1 MAYKVTIG
9 IPVFNAEKYIRE
21 SLESALAQSFRS
33 LEFLI
38 CDDCGTDSSIA
49 IVLEYQKNHP
59 RGCDIRVVRQPHN
72 MGSGR
77 ARNRIIA
84 EAQGGYIYFMDSDD
98 LLSVNTIELL
108 YDYAQK
114 YKADMVYGSMEKVL
128 LYDNGRREKNANYA
142 YKVFLSEDEFATWVY
157 EKYDRVQASTCNILI
172 KREIY
177 INNGIQFT
185 PVNYWEDFTTMMDFP
200 TYVTRVVMLP
210 DVTYFYMCRP
220 GSLSNYQSRDRI
232 CKEEILQTMNAVS
245 MVKNNSERLLKKP
258 YFSKRMLKVMKTCFY
273 VNCTIL
279 RNWNV
284 IEPKFKKQ
292 ELRCFMRYPVSLF
305 SINPIEHLLFYA
317 LGVLPSSISVYL
329 MKMIGKVKHMI

>member
-172 KREIY
+172 KRDIS
-177 INNGIQFT
+177 F
-185 PVNYWEDFTTMMDFP
+185 V
-200 TYVTRVVMLP
+200 L
-210 DVTYFYMCRP
+210 
-220 GSLSNYQSRDRI
+220 SLLSIIFIFIFFKS
-232 CKEEILQTMNAVS
+232 KEIL
-245 MVKNNSERLLKKP
+245 
-258 YFSKRMLKVMKTCFY
+258 
-273 VNCTIL
+273 
-279 RNWNV
+279 
-284 IEPKFKKQ
+284 
-292 ELRCFMRYPVSLF
+292 
-305 SINPIEHLLFYA
+305 
-317 LGVLPSSISVYL
+317 
-329 MKMIGKVKHMI
+329 